1 MESIKFK
8 LDAFEGPL
16 DLLLHLVS
24 KHKLNI
30 YDIEISLLL
39 EQYLEYISGIEDLD
53 YEIAADFFE
62 MAARLI
68 YIKTCYL
75 LPQPEEAE
83 ELKKELQGR
92 MIEYSLCK
100 LAAQRLRDDYAGG
113 TVFVRAPVKLPVNK
127 QYSRTHDKQELY
139 DAYMAIFSKV
149 KNYTPLRA
157 NLFSPIVSKRV
168 VSVESKITYILTR
181 LYETGEFEM
190 SALYEGM
197 TDRSERIAT
206 FLAVLELTK
215 AGNIRLNDDNTVIT
229 LGADKPEEDETSP
242 PAEDASEP
250 LDEPISEEYP
260 AESEPMSEEEAAASE
275 LPDDTPPAEQEE
287 LALPEAVKAD
297 EAAPET
303 EKPTA
308 APPAEQEEL
317 DPTEAV
323 KADEAAPEE
332 EKPAAAAPAEQEEPA
347 PTEAVKAD
355 EAAPEA
361 EKPVAAVPAEQEEP
375 APPDAVNTDEAAPE
389 SEKPAA
395 AAPAE
400 QEEPAPPKAVKTD
413 EAAPEAEKPA
423 EILKSEPRAK
433 PFSVQLALGTHT
445 ASLRLPE
452 QKAVPAYAEIA
463 APVSGEK
470 AADTVS
476 VIPLPE
482 QPAAEERPAVSEE
495 QSSPAAAFKANY
507 FGRRYYWG
515 YAPRFLGE
523 RSYSTAVILRK

>member
-347 PTEAVKAD
+347 PTEAVK
-355 EAAPEA
+355 
-361 EKPVAAVPAEQEEP
+361 
-375 APPDAVNTDEAAPE
+375 
-389 SEKPAA
+389 
-395 AAPAE
+395 
-400 QEEPAPPKAVKTD
+400 TD

-515 YAPRFLGE
+515 CAPRFLGE

>member
-287 LALPEAVKAD
+287 PALPG
-297 EAAPET
+297 
-303 EKPTA
+303 
-308 APPAEQEEL
+308 
-317 DPTEAV
+317 
-323 KADEAAPEE
+323 
-332 EKPAAAAPAEQEEPA
+332 
-347 PTEAVKAD
+347 AVKAD

-361 EKPVAAVPAEQEEP
+361 EKTAAAAPTEQEEP
-375 APPDAVNTDEAAPE
+375 APPE
-389 SEKPAA
+389 
-395 AAPAE
+395 
-400 QEEPAPPKAVKTD
+400 AVKTD

-423 EILKSEPRAK
+423 AAVPAEQEEPAPPEAVKVDEAAPEAEKPADILKSEPRAK

-463 APVSGEK
+463 APVFGEK
-470 AADTVS
+470 AVDTVS

-523 RSYSTAVILRK
+523 RSYSTAVMLRK

>member
-139 DAYMAIFSKV
+139 EAYMAIFSKV

-275 LPDDTPPAEQEE
+275 LSDDTP
-287 LALPEAVKAD
+287 
-297 EAAPET
+297 
-303 EKPTA
+303 
-308 APPAEQEEL
+308 
-317 DPTEAV
+317 
-323 KADEAAPEE
+323 
-332 EKPAAAAPAEQEEPA
+332 PAEQEEPA
-347 PTEAVKAD
+347 PTE
-355 EAAPEA
+355 
-361 EKPVAAVPAEQEEP
+361 
-375 APPDAVNTDEAAPE
+375 
-389 SEKPAA
+389 
-395 AAPAE
+395 
-400 QEEPAPPKAVKTD
+400 AVKTD

-463 APVSGEK
+463 APVFGEK

-482 QPAAEERPAVSEE
+482 QPAAAERPAVSEE

-523 RSYSTAVILRK
+523 RSYSTAVMLRK

>member
-287 LALPEAVKAD
+287 PALPG
-297 EAAPET
+297 
-303 EKPTA
+303 
-308 APPAEQEEL
+308 
-317 DPTEAV
+317 
-323 KADEAAPEE
+323 
-332 EKPAAAAPAEQEEPA
+332 
-347 PTEAVKAD
+347 AVKAD

-361 EKPVAAVPAEQEEP
+361 EKTAAAAPTEQEEP
-375 APPDAVNTDEAAPE
+375 APPE
-389 SEKPAA
+389 
-395 AAPAE
+395 
-400 QEEPAPPKAVKTD
+400 AVKVD

-423 EILKSEPRAK
+423 DILKSEPRAK

-507 FGRRYYWG
+507 FGCRYYWG

-523 RSYSTAVILRK
+523 RSYSTAVMLRK

>member
-347 PTEAVKAD
+347 PTEAVK
-355 EAAPEA
+355 
-361 EKPVAAVPAEQEEP
+361 
-375 APPDAVNTDEAAPE
+375 TDEAAPE

-507 FGRRYYWG
+507 FGRRDYWG